1 MNPAIPLL
9 LLAPTLSTAA
19 LSTAA
24 PQEGASVGPPVWRRD
39 LSEARALA
47 RKEDKPLLVLF
58 R

>member
-9 LLAPTLSTAA
+9 LLAPT

-47 RKEDKPLLVLF
+47 RKEDKPLLVLV

>member
-9 LLAPTLSTAA
+9 LLAPT

-39 LSEARALA
+39 LSLA

>member
-9 LLAPTLSTAA
+9 LLAPT